1 MDAQTDV
8 LNATS
13 SGQTGRNESIWRG
26 RILTKLTD
34 IHRSRFWDIPLY
46 LIEGYYIFLISYSY
60 STSERERER
69 GRENDSSST
78 WRPTWMPR
86 QAKPFEE
93 YLKLN
98 GDSVSQRSSHYW
110 LKEYKLEK
118 NQQNDGILNV
128 THFEKYFLPLER
140 KLNTGRWLEASE
152 MCEWKVPVSSLNWF
166 EWSINLFWNEVWSEV
181 AKLDLNLFLKQM
193 HLSEDIESGS
203 EISLGVTLTIVA
215 RAALSINCNT

>member
-1 MDAQTDV
+1 
-8 LNATS
+8 
-13 SGQTGRNESIWRG
+13 
-26 RILTKLTD
+26 
-34 IHRSRFWDIPLY
+34 
-46 LIEGYYIFLISYSY
+46 
-60 STSERERER
+60 
-69 GRENDSSST
+69 
-78 WRPTWMPR
+78 MPR

-128 THFEKYFLPLER
+128 THFEKVILVAGRE
-140 KLNTGRWLEASE
+140 LNKGWRSDFVSE
-152 MCEWKVPVSSLNWF
+152 MCEWKVPVSTLIWF

-203 EISLGVTLTIVA
+203 EISLGVTFNYCSKSSTFNQL
-215 RAALSINCNT
+215 